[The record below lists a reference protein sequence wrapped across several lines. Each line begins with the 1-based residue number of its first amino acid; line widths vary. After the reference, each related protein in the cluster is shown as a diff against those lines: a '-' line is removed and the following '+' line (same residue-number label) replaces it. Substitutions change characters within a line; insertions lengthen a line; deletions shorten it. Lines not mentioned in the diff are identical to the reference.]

1 MNNNLTINA
10 SNEAVD
16 PRFCKGAVMPSC
28 LRLSL
33 KTKWFEMTKA
43 GIKTEDY
50 REINEYW
57 IRRLTNCKIDLTEAK
72 SELIKGGK
80 AAIEKYPSLLDIPD
94 HFTPKKFD
102 INMMTLGYPSNDDK
116 ERILKIEHK
125 GIRIRTGNPEWGA
138 EPNKLYFV
146 IMHGAVI
153 A

>member
-1 MNNNLTINA
+1 MNDNLTTNA
-10 SNEAVD
+10 SNEAESPAFWV
-16 PRFCKGAVMPSC
+16 GAVMPSC

-57 IRRLTNCKIDLTEAK
+57 IRRLTNCKTDLTEAK
-72 SELIKGGK
+72 NELLKGGK
-80 AAIEKYPSLLDIPD
+80 AAIEKYPSLLDIHE
-94 HFTPKKFD
+94 HFTPKKFEQN
-102 INMMTLGYPSNDDK
+102 IMTLGYPKSGDN
-116 ERILKIEHK
+116 ERILRLEHK
-125 GIRIRTGNPEWGA
+125 GIRIRTGNPDWGA

-146 IMHGAVI
+146 IMHGAVL